1 MEQEQG
7 TEAVRWNRSRGV
19 RSRRNG
25 MEQNNARLVVVV
37 AVIERE
43 VVVVVCCED

>member
-7 TEAVRWNRSRGV
+7 TEAVRWNKSRGV

-25 MEQNNARLVVVV
+25 MEQNNARLVVV

-43 VVVVVCCED
+43 VFVAVS